1 MRDAGID
8 AARRGAL
15 ALVLALVA
23 TLTFAAP
30 ARAHADLLLSSPEDG
45 AVLTAVPEEVVL
57 TFSEDLLPE
66 TVVVS
71 VADET
76 GFVVRVLSLEVDGA
90 DVLITWPPGLSGRA
104 YDVNYRVVSQDGH
117 PVEGTVAFTVEGASA
132 PTAATGSPSPAPAPS
147 STATPSPSADS
158 PSSTSL
164 APIAAISAGLGIGI
178 AVGFLFWI
186 MRRRGG
192 PEVPGDPT

>member
-1 MRDAGID
+1 M
-8 AARRGAL
+8 L
-15 ALVLALVA
+15 AW
-23 TLTFAAP
+23 TLLTAAP
-30 ARAHADLLLSSPEDG
+30 ASAHADLLLSSPEDG
-45 AVLTAVPEEVVL
+45 AVLTAVPEDAVL

-90 DVLITWPPGLSGRA
+90 DVLITWPPGLSGSA
-104 YDVNYRVVSQDGH
+104 YDINYRVVSQDGH
-117 PVEGTVAFTVEGASA
+117 PVEGTVAFTVEGGPVPSSVAGSTA
-132 PTAATGSPSPAPAPS
+132 PAQAATEPE
-147 STATPSPSADS
+147 
-158 PSSTSL
+158 SSTSV

-178 AVGFLFWI
+178 ATGFLLWV

-192 PEVPGDPT
+192 TVTPGDPT

>member
-1 MRDAGID
+1 MGLLAW
-8 AARRGAL
+8 AL
-15 ALVLALVA
+15 P
-23 TLTFAAP
+23 AP
-30 ARAHADLLLSSPEDG
+30 TAWAHADLLLSSPEDG
-45 AVLTAVPEEVVL
+45 AVLTAVPEEAIL

-90 DVLITWPPGLSGRA
+90 DVLITWPPGLSGSA
-104 YDVNYRVVSQDGH
+104 YDINYRVVSQDGH
-117 PVEGTVAFTVEGASA
+117 PVEGTVAFTVEGGAAAS
-132 PTAATGSPSPAPAPS
+132 PAAASPSAPSPAAEATAPA
-147 STATPSPSADS
+147 TAQAATEPESA
-158 PSSTSL
+158 TSL

-178 AVGFLFWI
+178 AAGFVFWV

-192 PEVPGDPT
+192 RATPGDPT